1 MDIKKLEYKYFR
13 AIVEHDPEVG
23 KYIGRISNIKN
34 LVTFEAENEE
44 DIEFE
49 FQKAVDDYLE
59 FCKSLG
65 IKRRIKN
72 EPGIAFQVRGQI
84 VRTWPHPRFS
94 GLWQYYF
101 NGEPWFASDEAFED
115 IRN

>member
-13 AIVEHDPEVG
+13 AIVEHNPEVG

-34 LVTFEAENEE
+34 LVTFEADNEN
-44 DIEFE
+44 DIEVE
-49 FQKAVDDYLE
+49 FQKAVDDYFE

-84 VRTWPHPRFS
+84 VRTCPHPRFS

-101 NGEPWFASDEAFED
+101 NGEPWFASSEAFED
-115 IRN
+115 IKN

>member
-23 KYIGRISNIKN
+23 KYLGRIFNIKN
-34 LVTFEAENEE
+34 LVIFEADNEN
-44 DIEFE
+44 DIEIE

-59 FCKSLG
+59 FCQSLG
-65 IKRRIKN
+65 VKRKIKD

-84 VRTWPHPRFS
+84 VRT
-94 GLWQYYF
+94 
-101 NGEPWFASDEAFED
+101 
-115 IRN
+115 